1 MNRSQMRLIRF
12 LLIILLLLLVTFL
25 ILSSDRLRPNHHS
38 EGPVPTV
45 EHLPHSNTPTRPLE
59 PVPSDTDTEPT
70 PTIPA
75 LTEAPVK
82 PAELFDLTG
91 SNPHTTLFQ
100 IVRAENTITSDSIA
114 FSNYHNGVR
123 TLYMNNGT
131 LVFNDDGY
139 YTFTGTDQIPHT
151 YRIADFIDLHE
162 LFSGQSSAE
171 DGNWFFVGA
180 LETKNYIYVAYDFW
194 SVDELTL
201 FFRMDKTGR
210 DILLVYAT
218 LYDEL
223 KNEGIFIASNE
234 YIFYIYTT
242 YDAETGAVEA
252 SLMQA
257 ETDGSRSGILLPLP
271 DGYSAHHL
279 TATDNALIFM
289 VTHPQGNTSLVRM
302 DSLTQELTYIT
313 ENCRATDYIYLHKDH
328 AIVGKS
334 GSSLV
339 LYNINTCEEVLIP
352 LGKAASLSLG
362 LPVCNASQAYL
373 QYFRWD
379 TGSDTSL
386 LKLDINSGTASS
398 LVLQRDS
405 LCYVTGITEEFLYA
419 ESDGSY
425 LKFPLP

>member
-12 LLIILLLLLVTFL
+12 LLIILLLLLALFL
-25 ILSSDRLRPNHHS
+25 ILSSDRLRPNQYS
-38 EGPVPTV
+38 GGPVPTT
-45 EHLPHSNTPTRPLE
+45 EHSPHDKIPTQPSEHTP
-59 PVPSDTDTEPT
+59 SDTEPT
-70 PTIPA
+70 PSAPPLTGTPA
-75 LTEAPVK
+75 K

-100 IVRAENTITSDSIA
+100 IVRTESTITADSIA

-123 TLYMNNGT
+123 NLYMDNGSM
-131 LVFNDDGY
+131 VFNDDGY
-139 YTFTGTDQIPHT
+139 YTFTGADQVPHT
-151 YRIADFIDLHE
+151 YRIADYIDLHE

-180 LETKNYIYVAYDFW
+180 LETKDYIYAVYDFW

-210 DILLVYAT
+210 DVILVYAT
-218 LYDEL
+218 HYDEL
-223 KNEGIFIASNE
+223 KNEGIFTASNE

-242 YDAETGAVEA
+242 YDTETGAVEA

-257 ETDGSRSGILLPLP
+257 ETDGSRSGILLPLS

-279 TATDNALIFM
+279 TLTDNALIFM
-289 VTHPQGNTSLVRM
+289 VTNPQGITSLVRM
-302 DSLTQELTYIT
+302 DTLTQELTYIA
-313 ENCRATDYIYLHKDH
+313 ENCRATNYLYLHKGY

-339 LYNINTCEEVLIP
+339 LYHINSCEEVLIP
-352 LGKAASLSLG
+352 LGEAASLSLG
-362 LPVCNASQAYL
+362 LPVCNTSQAYL
-373 QYFRWD
+373 QYFRWNAD
-379 TGSDTSL
+379 SDTSL
-386 LKLDINSGTASS
+386 LKLDVDGGTASP

-405 LCYVTGITEEFLYA
+405 LCYVTGITEDFLYA

-425 LKFPLP
+425 LRFPLP